1 MRSCSSQPLYRYNIG
16 PAVLTNKQILSDH
29 DANTCI
35 AKESGYDLLN
45 PLSVPERKDLLMS
58 LQEKH
63 CELQCSVKEQKKLL
77 LLQLKSVGCAK
88 KRECD
93 KKYQSTCG
101 MDVIAAI
108 RTCIE
113 ILADAE
119 DLIKQ
124 GNKLCEEFKD
134 VFDPLP
140 HYNDLSD
147 EIHCKV
153 NLRDA
158 SKTIKT
164 CSYSCPRKYRD
175 AWKTLI
181 QQHLDAG
188 RI

>member
-1 MRSCSSQPLYRYNIG
+1 
-16 PAVLTNKQILSDH
+16 VSDH
-29 DANTCI
+29 DVSTCI
-35 AKESGYDLLN
+35 VKGSGYDLLN
-45 PLSVPERKDLLMS
+45 PLPAPERKDPLMS

-63 CELQCSVKEQKKLL
+63 HELQRSVKEQKKLL

-88 KRECD
+88 RRECD
-93 KKYQSTCG
+93 KKYRSTNG
-101 MDVIAAI
+101 MDVIAMI
-108 RTCIE
+108 HTHIE

-119 DLIKQ
+119 DLIQQ
-124 GNKLCEEFKD
+124 GNKLHEEFKD

-158 SKTIKT
+158 LKTIKT
-164 CSYSCPRKYRD
+164 CSYSCPRKYRN